1 MAGQQYPE
9 PTVGA
14 LIFSPEGKLFL
25 MKSHKWR
32 HRYVVPGG
40 HIELGERM
48 EDALRREIKEETGLD
63 IYDVKF
69 LCLQEFVYDDAF
81 WKRRHFIFFDYTCR
95 TDSTEARLNSEAQ
108 EYVWVSLGDAL
119 RLPLDPYT
127 ERAIQEYLNRYPV
140 RKVESTLTVPSIEE
154 TAAWYERV
162 LGWVGHYD
170 VFDAEGHCLF
180 GSVMCG
186 DLESVMQGKETFR
199 GFNLSRFS
207 EGAASYSQGCAN
219 FSALIFV
226 DDVEAVYA
234 RAVDNEAAVDCA
246 PEDQLWGGRTFSMQ
260 DLNGF
265 RLTFV
270 QMVESVTL
278 EEIRQ
283 RHLARGQ

>member
-25 MKSHKWR
+25 MNSH
-32 HRYVVPGG
+32 
-40 HIELGERM
+40 
-48 EDALRREIKEETGLD
+48 
-63 IYDVKF
+63 
-69 LCLQEFVYDDAF
+69 
-81 WKRRHFIFFDYTCR
+81 
-95 TDSTEARLNSEAQ
+95 
-108 EYVWVSLGDAL
+108 
-119 RLPLDPYT
+119 
-127 ERAIQEYLNRYPV
+127 NRYPV
-140 RKVESTLTVPSIEE
+140 RKVEMMLTVPSIEG
-154 TAAWYERV
+154 TVAWYECV

-170 VFDAEGHCLF
+170 VFDAEGRCLF

-207 EGAASYSQGCAN
+207 EGTASYSQGCAN

-234 RAVDNEAAVDCA
+234 RAVENEATVDGA
-246 PEDQLWGGRTFSMQ
+246 PENQLWGGRTFSMQ

>member
-1 MAGQQYPE
+1 MC
-9 PTVGA
+9 V
-14 LIFSPEGKLFL
+14 
-25 MKSHKWR
+25 H
-32 HRYVVPGG
+32 
-40 HIELGERM
+40 
-48 EDALRREIKEETGLD
+48 
-63 IYDVKF
+63 
-69 LCLQEFVYDDAF
+69 
-81 WKRRHFIFFDYTCR
+81 
-95 TDSTEARLNSEAQ
+95 
-108 EYVWVSLGDAL
+108 
-119 RLPLDPYT
+119 
-127 ERAIQEYLNRYPV
+127 
-140 RKVESTLTVPSIEE
+140 KVEITLTVPSIEE
-154 TAAWYERV
+154 AVAWYECV

-170 VFDAEGHCLF
+170 IFDAEGHCLF

-207 EGAASYSQGCAN
+207 EGAAPYGQGCAN

-234 RAVDNEAAVDCA
+234 RAVGNEATVDGA